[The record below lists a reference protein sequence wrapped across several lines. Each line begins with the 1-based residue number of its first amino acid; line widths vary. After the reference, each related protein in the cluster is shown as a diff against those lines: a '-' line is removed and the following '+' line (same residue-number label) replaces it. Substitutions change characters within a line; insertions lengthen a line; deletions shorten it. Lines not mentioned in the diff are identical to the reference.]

1 MAAGGPTPPPTLLW
15 RRFIVSSAAR
25 PVSVTHNTEGKKG
38 PRQSDLT
45 HSDHLDQTLLRA
57 PWNFLGSGEEM
68 ADEEQQEATEHQE
81 EAEKNPE
88 GDAPEEV
95 TPVEETPEKSPEDPE
110 SPKEKQEDGGGS
122 RATLTDNEEDA
133 PVGKKEDGKTAGYTS
148 PQGFR
153 SVHPGTSYTPRSP
166 RTRTAA
172 DSRSRERKTKEF
184 MKEELRRVKTSLR
197 KITAHIERPQLQPYR
212 PFVWNSLAPYYSTY
226 SVQFLLDLPEDIRH
240 GYNTRQTAIGLTDP
254 EVSWRMDHVMLPMMT
269 SRPMTEP
276 APTARRSYEPDT
288 RPPKEGSTHLP
299 MFPKINYSK
308 TETARKEIINYGE
321 VPKLRQELKAKY
333 GTGAE
338 ERRREDYRRTKQD
351 FYRMELD
358 KLKYIHPINRG
369 HMKAA
374 CTTYL
379 GTTPGSQRAI
389 SMLAKVLD

>member
-1 MAAGGPTPPPTLLW
+1 
-15 RRFIVSSAAR
+15 
-25 PVSVTHNTEGKKG
+25 
-38 PRQSDLT
+38 
-45 HSDHLDQTLLRA
+45 
-57 PWNFLGSGEEM
+57 M

-81 EAEKNPE
+81 ETEE
-88 GDAPEEV
+88 TPEEQ
-95 TPVEETPEKSPEDPE
+95 TPEQETPEEETPEKSPEDPE
-110 SPKEKQEDGGGS
+110 SHKEKQEESGGS
-122 RATLTDNEEDA
+122 RATLTDNEEGQDKKKEKEEPA
-133 PVGKKEDGKTAGYTS
+133 KKQEKEKEEEKEKDDTDKEDPPVGKKEDGKTAGYTS

-226 SVQFLLDLPEDIRH
+226 SVQFLLDLPEDVRH

>member
-1 MAAGGPTPPPTLLW
+1 
-15 RRFIVSSAAR
+15 
-25 PVSVTHNTEGKKG
+25 
-38 PRQSDLT
+38 
-45 HSDHLDQTLLRA
+45 
-57 PWNFLGSGEEM
+57 M
-68 ADEEQQEATEHQE
+68 ADEEKSQEATGPQE
-81 EAEKNPE
+81 EAEEVPE
-88 GDAPEEV
+88 EKTSEEVPEEKTSEEEIPPEKAPE
-95 TPVEETPEKSPEDPE
+95 EKSPEE
-110 SPKEKQEDGGGS
+110 SPREEPEKKEESGGS
-122 RATLTDNEEDA
+122 RASLKDNEEGQDKKEEEEPAKTQKEKQKDDTEKKDA
-133 PVGKKEDGKTAGYTS
+133 PAGKTEDVKATGYSS

-153 SVHPGTSYTPRSP
+153 SVHPNASYTPRSP
-166 RTRTAA
+166 RTRTGA

-184 MKEELRRVKTSLR
+184 MKEELRRVKTSFR
-197 KITAHIERPQLQPYR
+197 KITAQIERPHLEPYR

-226 SVQFLLDLPEDIRH
+226 SVQFLLDLPEEARL

-288 RPPKEGSTHLP
+288 RPPKAGSTHLP

-308 TETARKEIINYGE
+308 TETGRKEIINYGE
-321 VPKLRQELKAKY
+321 VPKLRQELKEKY
-333 GTGAE
+333 GSGAT
-338 ERRREDYRRTKQD
+338 ERRKEDYRRTKQD

>member
-1 MAAGGPTPPPTLLW
+1 
-15 RRFIVSSAAR
+15 
-25 PVSVTHNTEGKKG
+25 
-38 PRQSDLT
+38 
-45 HSDHLDQTLLRA
+45 
-57 PWNFLGSGEEM
+57 M
-68 ADEEQQEATEHQE
+68 ADEEKQEAAAEPQE
-81 EAEKNPE
+81 EAEEVSEEKT
-88 GDAPEEV
+88 PEE
-95 TPVEETPEKSPEDPE
+95 EKSPEEEEQTPPEEKSPEE
-110 SPKEKQEDGGGS
+110 SPREEPEKQEETGGS
-122 RATLTDNEEDA
+122 RATLTDNEEGQDKKEEEEPVKTQKKEKDDTEKQDA
-133 PVGKKEDGKTAGYTS
+133 PAGKTEDRKPTTGYSS

-172 DSRSRERKTKEF
+172 DSRSREKKTKEF
-184 MKEELRRVKTSLR
+184 MKEELRRVKTSFR

-226 SVQFLLDLPEDIRH
+226 SVQFLLDLPEEASQ

-288 RPPKEGSTHLP
+288 RPPKAGSTHLP

-321 VPKLRQELKAKY
+321 VPKLRQELKEKY
-333 GTGAE
+333 GSGAE